1 MPILKFKHFYNKKRS
16 TQSSI
21 RHFVESYGYKDNDA
35 CSNGISALNLILL
48 HRPEI
53 AILDIN
59 MPGLDGLDLKSN
71 TSYIYMKY

>member
-1 MPILKFKHFYNKKRS
+1 MNILIADDHPFTLQGTKS
-16 TQSSI
+16 
-21 RHFVESYGYKDNDA
+21 FVESYGYKVIDA